1 MVHNGI
7 TGLPQLKA
15 QKLFKELVTVIAHK
29 SDQHQSDVTL
39 SYRIQ
44 FSFAAVRNMSLKL
57 RGNKVKPRKPLQLS
71 HTHTYTE
78 TLIAWKVRNFG
89 GDFWS
94 DGVEEIGL

>member
-1 MVHNGI
+1 MLLLFLINRI
-7 TGLPQLKA
+7 TSTQGPETFQGTCLTQ
-15 QKLFKELVTVIAHK
+15 T
-29 SDQHQSDVTL
+29 DQHQSDVTF

-44 FSFAAVRNMSLKL
+44 FSFAVVRNMSLKL
-57 RGNKVKPRKPLQLS
+57 RGNKVKPRIPLQLS

-78 TLIAWKVRNFG
+78 TLIAWKIRNFG